1 MSTPD
6 AARHTPSGQSIP
18 SGSPWPACASAPVEL
33 RAGAA
38 PAASPAA
45 SPDAASGPVPGP
57 VADARPLVA
66 LRLVVNNHPGVM
78 SHVCGLFA
86 RRAFNVEAILCTP
99 VNGGEVSRIWL
110 LVVDDERLEQMV
122 RQVRKLHDV
131 LDVRRQPAG
140 GEAFARLADC
150 MAAWER
156 ETAG

>member
-6 AARHTPSGQSIP
+6 TARSSHASRSA
-18 SGSPWPACASAPVEL
+18 GSSVSDAI
-33 RAGAA
+33 GAQA
-38 PAASPAA
+38 DSASPTALT
-45 SPDAASGPVPGP
+45 P
-57 VADARPLVA
+57 DARPLVA
-66 LRLVVNNHPGVM
+66 LRLTVNNHPGVM

-110 LVVDDERLEQMV
+110 LVAEDERLEQMV

-131 LDVRRQPAG
+131 LDVRRRPAG
-140 GEAFARLADC
+140 GEGFARLAEC

-156 ETAG
+156 ETAGQ